1 MREKLIELLG
11 DMHCGHL
18 GFEGCETCDYR
29 FEDTCHAKAFAD
41 HLLANGVIVLPCNV
55 GDTVYRISDDCEFP
69 GDCGTKRMCNG
80 CEYRRLIIE
89 EQTFDL
95 SMLCSNGSLYKG
107 YYLTITEAEAALREV
122 QG

>member
-1 MREKLIELLG
+1 MREKLIELFFGYQEKYNSLVPSKDG
-11 DMHCGHL
+11 L
-18 GFEGCETCDYR
+18 
-29 FEDTCHAKAFAD
+29 AD
-41 HLLANGVIVLPCNV
+41 HILSDGWIRLPCKV

-107 YYLTITEAEAALREV
+107 YYLTITEAEAALKDGE
-122 QG
+122 